1 MQCYTMYK
9 LKPNGQDLP
18 SEGLTW
24 ILKGKEPIWLTVSVL
39 REYGIR
45 ANGITNIKCSIIS
58 EHHL

>member
-1 MQCYTMYK
+1 MYK

-39 REYGIR
+39 REYGIM
-45 ANGITNIKCSIIS
+45 ANGITNIKCFIIS